1 MNINEFREGIF
12 LVKQEDLLPL
22 QSSSSVIK
30 TSKFDELLKNIHVS
44 ELIDLERLTM
54 KRLRVQVLNF

>member
-12 LVKQEDLLPL
+12 LVEQEDLLPL

-30 TSKFDELLKNIHVS
+30 TSKFDELLKNINVS

-54 KRLRVQVLNF
+54 KRLRVQVINY

>member
-12 LVKQEDLLPL
+12 LVELEDLLPL

>member
-12 LVKQEDLLPL
+12 LVEQEDLLPL

-54 KRLRVQVLNF
+54 KRLRVQVFNF